1 MSEDPAIVIYACLAL
16 VALTAVLTVTA
27 LAARRAARHAGD
39 LLQREQL
46 AGEYYRMAA
55 EHANDGLVVQ
65 TMDATIVWANPAYM
79 RMMGLPADRIIGNNP
94 LHFAFPPEDA
104 PSADEIAAFR
114 YDPDAKNF
122 SELQLFRNLRGDGTL
137 FWNQINISFRRSST
151 GEHHA
156 ILVCRDVTES
166 VRQDADLRAIRD
178 RLAHEASHDALTGLA
193 NRSEMMRYLDR
204 VLLAERTT
212 GKRVGIL
219 HVDLDRF
226 KEINDTHGH
235 SAGDRTLEHAAT
247 MLLSSVRSSDLV
259 ARVGGDEF
267 VVICPGMPDLAALE
281 AAGRDMAAA
290 IRRPFVWRDI
300 TLVCQASIG
309 CALADP
315 ASSDSQTLLLQSD
328 FALYEAKRTGRGRI
342 AVYDEGLHQRH
353 MRVQRRASDLRE
365 AVEIGALDHVYQPV
379 LDLRTGRIAGFETL
393 VRWQH
398 ETEGTITPRDFLPL
412 AAELGL
418 MAELDLASMEAALE
432 VKHRLAMAGW
442 RDVSMSF
449 NASSDLLRH
458 PSFINRLVFGAQ
470 AAGMDRSQIAIEVL
484 ETTVFADEG
493 DCGSPARI
501 IRDLREA
508 GFEVF
513 LDDFGMGYA
522 GLAHLAE
529 LAITGIKIDKALV
542 NRILTNET
550 SAKIVATI
558 IELGRDLNLRI
569 IAEGVEDAAT
579 ADRLRAMGCPMVQ
592 GFWLSKPIPGD
603 LVPDF
608 LRQGGPAAAPARR
621 RRPPRTAAG

>member
-1 MSEDPAIVIYACLAL
+1 MHDQIALPLIAGLAL
-16 VALTAVLTVTA
+16 ILLAAMAGIAA
-27 LAARRAARHAGD
+27 LAGRCA
-39 LLQREQL
+39 LQRARADLRHERL
-46 AGEYYRMAA
+46 AAEYYRMAA

-65 TMDATIVWANPAYM
+65 TMDATIVWANPAYL
-79 RMMGLPADRIIGNNP
+79 RMMGRSADQVIGSNP
-94 LHFAFPPEDA
+94 LEFAFPPDEA
-104 PSADEIAAFR
+104 PAPEAIAAFR
-114 YDPDAKNF
+114 YDPNAPQ
-122 SELQLFRNLRGDGTL
+122 SELQLFRNIRGDGSL
-137 FWNQINISFRRSST
+137 FWNQINIAFRRSAS
-151 GEHHA
+151 GEDHA

-166 VRQDADLRAIRD
+166 VEHEETLRAMRD

-204 VLLAERTT
+204 ALAAERT
-212 GKRVGIL
+212 GGRQVGIL
-219 HVDLDRF
+219 HVDLDHF

-235 SAGDRTLEHAAT
+235 SAGDRALEHAAA
-247 MLLSSVRSSDLV
+247 MLVGALRTGDLV

-267 VVICPGMPDLAALE
+267 IVICPGMPDLAALE
-281 AAGRDMAAA
+281 STGRALAAA
-290 IRRPFVWRDI
+290 IRRPFVWRDV
-300 TLVCQASIG
+300 TLSCQASIG

-315 ASSDSQTLLLQSD
+315 GCADSQTLLLQSD
-328 FALYEAKRTGRGRI
+328 FALYEAKRSGRGRI
-342 AVYDEGLHQRH
+342 AAYDERLHQRH
-353 MRVQRRASDLRE
+353 MRAQRRSADLRE
-365 AVEIGALDHVYQPV
+365 AVEIGALDHLYQPV
-379 LDLRTGRIAGFETL
+379 LDLRTGQIAGFETL

-398 ETEGTITPRDFLPL
+398 ETEGLIAPRDFLPL

-418 MAELDLASMEAALE
+418 MAKLDLASMEAALE
-432 VKHRLAMAGW
+432 AKHRLAAGGF

-458 PSFINRLVFGAQ
+458 PSFINRLVFGAE
-470 AAGMDRSQIAIEVL
+470 AAGMDRHQIAIEVL

-493 DCGSPARI
+493 EGGSPARI
-501 IRDLREA
+501 IRDLRDA

-542 NRILTNET
+542 NRIMTNDT

-558 IELGRDLNLRI
+558 IELCRDLGLKI

-579 ADRLRAMGCPMVQ
+579 ADRLRTMGCPMIQ
-592 GFWLSKPIPGD
+592 GYWLSPPIRGE

-608 LRQGGPAAAPARR
+608 LRGHGAAPATARR
-621 RRPPRTAAG
+621 GRRPRAAAG